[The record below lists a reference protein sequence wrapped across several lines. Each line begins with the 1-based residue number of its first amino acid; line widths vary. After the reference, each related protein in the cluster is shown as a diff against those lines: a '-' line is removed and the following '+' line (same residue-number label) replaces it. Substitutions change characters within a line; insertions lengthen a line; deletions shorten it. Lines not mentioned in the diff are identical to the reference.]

1 VLDDKALL
9 VEGSLN
15 QEATL
20 PAKIEIWRFTDD
32 RLVDIR
38 RQLMRYILR
47 RLPPVGWQP
56 SPDAQALDQIVV
68 QINQWLRQSEPA
80 VEWQVDLLLATLD
93 PALAA
98 NKDLAQDISPE
109 GLASQFFLPYDGRV
123 LQEAVWLRD
132 ISRWAVG
139 DSFNK
144 LARAEAL
151 FDWTV
156 RNIQL
161 DADANRAAERPWQT
175 LLYGRGTAEQR
186 AWVFALLCR
195 QQGLDVVMLGF
206 ALPSVEG
213 AAATPSQ
220 PQFWLPALVDED
232 QLYLFD
238 TRLGLPIPGPDRK
251 GVATLKQVGDNDAL
265 LRQLDLEGSPYP
277 VTAEQLKNVVAY
289 VVADPFDLSRRVR
302 QVETKLT
309 GDDQLALSVNAS
321 EQAERVKKL
330 AEMSDV
336 RIWDVPFQTLAD
348 QLSLGPGARREAAL
362 KFEPFAWRPTLWKAR
377 TRQFQGRRQIADESK
392 NTDPDDL
399 VDDHGEATRL
409 YMNKSIRPP
418 DRTIAMSGEEE
429 RRILETA
436 KLDAT
441 LWLGVMALDDKKYD
455 VADHW
460 LGRPELMAKG
470 SPWSG
475 SARYNLARAHE
486 AQGRIDEAVALLEQ
500 DDSPQQQGNRLRAK
514 WLKERAKAGSD
525 SAAEKATE

>member
-1 VLDDKALL
+1 M
-9 VEGSLN
+9 
-15 QEATL
+15 
-20 PAKIEIWRFTDD
+20 
-32 RLVDIR
+32 
-38 RQLMRYILR
+38 MRYILR
-47 RLPPVGWQP
+47 QLPPVGWQP

-80 VEWQVDLLLATLD
+80 VEWQVDPLLATLD
-93 PALAA
+93 PVLAA
-98 NKDLAQDISPE
+98 DEDLAPYISPA
-109 GLASQFFLPYDGRV
+109 GLANPFFLPHDGRL

-139 DSFNK
+139 DSFDK
-144 LARAEAL
+144 LAQAEAL

-161 DADANRAAERPWQT
+161 EADSNRAVERPWQT

-195 QQGLDVVMLGF
+195 QQGLDVVML
-206 ALPSVEG
+206 AIAPPATEV
-213 AAATPSQ
+213 AAATPTK
-220 PQFWLPALVDED
+220 PQFWLPALVDEG

-238 TRLGLPIPGPDRK
+238 TRLGLPIPGPNGQ
-251 GVATLKQVGDNDAL
+251 GVATLREVRENDAL

-277 VTAEQLKNVVAY
+277 VTAEPLKNVVAY
-289 VVADPFDLSRRVR
+289 VVADPFDLTRRVQ

-321 EQAERVKKL
+321 GLAERMKQLGQV
-330 AEMSDV
+330 SDV
-336 RIWDVPFQTLAD
+336 RIWDVPFQTLDD
-348 QLSLGPGARREAAL
+348 QLTLRKTMTQSARREAAL
-362 KFEPFAWRPTLWKAR
+362 KFEPFAWRPMLWKAR
-377 TRQFQGRRQIADESK
+377 TRQFQGRRQVADESK
-392 NTDPDDL
+392 NTDPEDL
-399 VDDHGEATRL
+399 IDDHGEATRL

-460 LGRPELMAKG
+460 LGRPELLAKD

-475 SARYNLARAHE
+475 SARYNLACAHE

-500 DDSPQQQGNRLRAK
+500 DDSPQQQGNKLRAK
-514 WLKERAKAGSD
+514 WLRERPRAENEST
-525 SAAEKATE
+525 AEKASE